1 MRVHL
6 IVHGSVQGV
15 FYRASAQKEAEKLG
29 LAGWA
34 RNNSSGSVE
43 IVAEGLRTDL
53 EKFVVWCKQGP
64 TNADVAK
71 IDVDWEEASEEFK
84 RFEIV
89 Y

>member
-53 EKFVVWCKQGP
+53 EKFVVWCRQGP
-64 TNADVAK
+64 SGADVENV
-71 IDVDWEEASEEFK
+71 DVEWEEATGEFK
-84 RFEIV
+84 RFEIA